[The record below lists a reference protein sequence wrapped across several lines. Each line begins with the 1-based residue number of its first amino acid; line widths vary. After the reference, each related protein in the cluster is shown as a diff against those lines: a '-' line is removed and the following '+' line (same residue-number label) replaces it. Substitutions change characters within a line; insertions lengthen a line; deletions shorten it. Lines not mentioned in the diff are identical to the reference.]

1 MSVGEPSVG
10 PPITELQ
17 LSRNDLCCMS
27 PLPAFPVRV
36 DRLSPMGFIA
46 VNSVSVSLLCFQ
58 LVSLNRSWL
67 PLTSYLLLF
76 RWKHACSLSAGK
88 VIPVITVLKPLSTP
102 AATGSSGKSESQL
115 IT

>member
-1 MSVGEPSVG
+1 MSVGEPSEG
-10 PPITELQ
+10 SSITELQ
-17 LSRNDLCCMS
+17 LSLNDLCCMS

-46 VNSVSVSLLCFQ
+46 VISVSVSLLCFQ

-88 VIPVITVLKPLSTP
+88 V
-102 AATGSSGKSESQL
+102 SEHPSNNC
-115 IT
+115 T